1 MYRCPIPVE
10 ELVVEDLEAAGL
22 QGSGKH
28 GSFKSAFSSSQPV
41 KHAFR
46 VSFRNRRPY
55 SRSASNASL
64 ISNGSEQEGLQQPQ
78 QTKEQPSSSHQQ
90 ACHPNIALSSLDL
103 KVIRNLFFSLRT
115 P

>member
-10 ELVVEDLEAAGL
+10 ELIVEDLEAAGL

-28 GSFKSAFSSSQPV
+28 GSFKSAFSTSQPV

-55 SRSASNASL
+55 SRSVSNASL
-64 ISNGSEQEGLQQPQ
+64 ISNGSEQEGLQQQQ

-90 ACHPNIALSSLDL
+90 VSSA
-103 KVIRNLFFSLRT
+103 ILFNHIGFNGFNVN
-115 P
+115 

>member
-1 MYRCPIPVE
+1 MYVIVTQVYRCPIPVE

-64 ISNGSEQEGLQQPQ
+64 ISNGSEQEGLQQQQ

-90 ACHPNIALSSLDL
+90 VSNLNIINIFTYSFTS
-103 KVIRNLFFSLRT
+103 N
-115 P
+115 

>member
-1 MYRCPIPVE
+1 MIVCVYLTTPQVYRCPIPIE

-28 GSFKSAFSSSQPV
+28 GSFKSAFSTSQPV

-55 SRSASNASL
+55 SRSVSNASL
-64 ISNGSEQEGLQQPQ
+64 ISNGSEQEGLQQQ
-78 QTKEQPSSSHQQ
+78 QTKEQLSSSHQQ
-90 ACHPNIALSSLDL
+90 ASTSRLSY
-103 KVIRNLFFSLRT
+103 LFS
-115 P
+115 